1 MTISIREAS
10 SDDRAAAIA
19 LWQECG
25 LTRPW
30 NDPVSDF
37 DRAVSFTGS
46 TIFVAE
52 DDGDV
57 VGTAMAGFDG
67 HRGWIYYLGV
77 RPVHRG
83 EGVARRLIEAG
94 ADWLRDRDC
103 PKVELML
110 REGNPASGLYEHLG
124 WELQPVRV
132 YARWL
137 QDSE

>member
-10 SDDRAAAIA
+10 FEDQPVALA
-19 LWQECG
+19 LWEECG

-30 NDPVSDF
+30 NDPASDF
-37 DRAVSFTGS
+37 KRALAFSGS
-46 TIFVAE
+46 TILLAQDE
-52 DDGDV
+52 ESV

-67 HRGWIYYLGV
+67 HRGWIYYLGTKPV
-77 RPVHRG
+77 RRG
-83 EGVARRLIEAG
+83 EGIARRLIDAC
-94 ADWLRDRDC
+94 ADWLGQRGC

-110 REGNPASGLYEHLG
+110 REGNRASGLYEHLG